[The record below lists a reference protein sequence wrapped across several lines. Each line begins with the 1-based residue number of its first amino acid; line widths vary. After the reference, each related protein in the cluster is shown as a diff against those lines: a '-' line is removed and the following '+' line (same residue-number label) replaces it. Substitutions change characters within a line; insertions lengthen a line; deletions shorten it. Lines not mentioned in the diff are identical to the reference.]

1 MFSKNSKNVMKNK
14 KLLESIFLL
23 SGTAIGSG
31 MLSLP
36 ISMAKYGDLLL
47 IIAIILL
54 FVWVTYFSS
63 VIRCDLN
70 IYSDKR
76 FSLQDVGEYF
86 SGNIARQVGSISF
99 KLLSYSLLSAYLCG
113 ASSLFSVFL
122 QKFGITAWNQNL
134 VIALFAALILIMLTL
149 PVGHIVKANKV
160 LFISMLTV
168 LFTVM
173 ITMLMKSDFGE
184 YRGHIMDIFRPNLFL
199 EIQDIPSLLFILA
212 FSVLA
217 FPIVFTSFGHH
228 VVLHSVTNLLDNDKK
243 LIKRA
248 CFFGSAI
255 PAVVYIAW
263 TSCTVLVL
271 LLGYEDG
278 GFSKVLFKGKATL
291 EDLVVALTDAV
302 NYSNLGTIIWVVS
315 ALALLTSAIGVAIAI
330 FDEWKLFFEK
340 RGHKSKITNALITV
354 LPAACIAAIVPN
366 AFMNVLK
373 VAGMILSVLAIFL
386 PCFLYVK
393 MAKMKNITITKPRI
407 VGIFTIV
414 MIGVLICISGIVEL
428 IFQIS

>member
-1 MFSKNSKNVMKNK
+1 M
-14 KLLESIFLL
+14 L

-330 FDEWKLFFEK
+330 FDEWKLFSEK
-340 RGHKSKITNALITV
+340 HGHKSKITNALITV

>member
-1 MFSKNSKNVMKNK
+1 MKNK

-263 TSCTVLVL
+263 TSCTR
-271 LLGYEDG
+271 Y
-278 GFSKVLFKGKATL
+278 
-291 EDLVVALTDAV
+291 
-302 NYSNLGTIIWVVS
+302 
-315 ALALLTSAIGVAIAI
+315 
-330 FDEWKLFFEK
+330 
-340 RGHKSKITNALITV
+340 RCGHRY
-354 LPAACIAAIVPN
+354 
-366 AFMNVLK
+366 F
-373 VAGMILSVLAIFL
+373 
-386 PCFLYVK
+386 
-393 MAKMKNITITKPRI
+393 
-407 VGIFTIV
+407 
-414 MIGVLICISGIVEL
+414 
-428 IFQIS
+428 